1 MPVISVTMGAINK
14 EQKKALIAGLTAK
27 AIEITNFPQHA
38 FFVTINELS
47 DESIGLGGQT
57 VEDIKQGNA

>member
-1 MPVISVTMGAINK
+1 MPVISVTMGAINR

-38 FFVTINELS
+38 FIVTINELS
-47 DESIGLGGQT
+47 DENIGLGGQT